1 MFGDLEKMCSAILE
15 KTCSAITFGE
25 IVFGANV
32 GENVFG
38 VFFGEKCVG
47 NLEKSFSDFGENGSA
62 ITLEIWRNVVDAVM
76 AILYWSSL

>member
-1 MFGDLEKMCSAILE
+1 MFDDLEKTCSAILE

-38 VFFGEKCVG
+38 
-47 NLEKSFSDFGENGSA
+47 DFGENLFGDNV
-62 ITLEIWRNVVDAVM
+62 WRNRVRRFGET
-76 AILYWSSL
+76 WSAQLWRLRIGVRHEVA